1 MFKPA
6 LLSLLLL
13 AFVPCGYASTEI
25 TSPPLGD
32 IRAQQLE
39 IRERASAGTGEF
51 KDMSRARRGEIVGHQ
66 EAFLRLVDGKNS
78 LDDLNAHDK
87 LRAFNMLEQIKAAIT
102 GAEDDRLVCERTRR
116 VGTNR
121 VERICA
127 TVAER
132 RAMREQAEK
141 YITQRSWCG
150 DHCTPPPGPA
160 R

>member
-6 LLSLLLL
+6 LIGLLL
-13 AFVPCGYASTEI
+13 AFVPCSYAGI
-25 TSPPLGD
+25 DVTSPPLGE

-51 KDMSRARRGEIVGHQ
+51 KDMPRARRGEIVDHQ
-66 EAFLRLVDGKNS
+66 DAFLRLTDGRNS
-78 LDDLNAHDK
+78 LDEFNAHDK

-121 VERICA
+121 VQRVCA

-132 RAMREQAEK
+132 RAMREQAERF
-141 YITQRSWCG
+141 ITERSWCG
-150 DHCTPPPGPA
+150 DHCPRSPTQG